1 MDFVEDIRVGK
12 KRTETGIGAKQDRPS
27 AIFGTWIV
35 SGVRLAKDSSA
46 QGDELARMIF
56 YFGCHS

>member
-12 KRTETGIGAKQDRPS
+12 ERAETGIGAKQDRPS

-35 SGVRLAKDSSA
+35 RDVRVAKDSSA
-46 QGDELARMIF
+46 QGDELARMKF
-56 YFGCHS
+56 SSGYH